1 MHMGYIF
8 HLMQYIYRGKS
19 AFSFPLMRIERGDLL
34 LTQSLDL
41 SNGVLH
47 ALNFNMHHH
56 PIPFGGVHT
65 HPVVVLF
72 LTYPHKSLVVKCLH
86 SIKILLSLCDWWEP
100 IFGFLCSVVYIIIYT
115 YVHKWCYVC
124 EWEQV
129 GWFILQWKRWNSV
142 TTERCTSAKAILL
155 DAPVN

>member
-100 IFGFLCSVVYIIIYT
+100 IFGFLCSGVYNNIHIRSQVVLCLWMGAGGV
-115 YVHKWCYVC
+115 VHTSMKEVKFCYHR
-124 EWEQV
+124 
-129 GWFILQWKRWNSV
+129 KMH
-142 TTERCTSAKAILL
+142 
-155 DAPVN
+155 